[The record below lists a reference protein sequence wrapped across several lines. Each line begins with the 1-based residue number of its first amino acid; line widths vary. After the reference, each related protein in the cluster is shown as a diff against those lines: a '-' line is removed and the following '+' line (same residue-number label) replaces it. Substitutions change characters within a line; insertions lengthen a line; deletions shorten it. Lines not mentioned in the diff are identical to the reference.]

1 MTVKTATAAHIT
13 SELFEQITDPRLLIR
28 RITITAN
35 RVIKDDGIYQLNLF
49 TDTKKLEKEKKL
61 QESML
66 DIRKRFGKNAVLK
79 GTSFLDG
86 ATMRERNGQIGGH
99 KA

>member
-1 MTVKTATAAHIT
+1 M
-13 SELFEQITDPRLLIR
+13 
-28 RITITAN
+28 
-35 RVIKDDGIYQLNLF
+35 KDDGIYQLNLF

>member
-1 MTVKTATAAHIT
+1 M
-13 SELFEQITDPRLLIR
+13 
-28 RITITAN
+28 
-35 RVIKDDGIYQLNLF
+35 KDDGIYQLNLF

-66 DIRKRFGKNAVLK
+66 DIRKRFGKNALLK
-79 GTSFLDG
+79 VTSFLDG
-86 ATMRERNGQIGGH
+86 ATMLERNGQIGGH